1 MKESNLN
8 DHIAALNRLYPQQ
21 MGNVAQTLPKSALIG
36 LPVWIK
42 GSVKIFQL
50 DRLGEPTE
58 AFIYLVQPEPELTFE
73 QLMRIYRQLVERFA
87 APILIIADNLPAKHR
102 PLLVKFNIAF
112 IYKSESIYAP
122 ALGLMF
128 NHLKRFQED
137 RKNRVEFKRE
147 ALTPFA
153 LKLVSGLLTNR
164 IPPEFTLKAL
174 HEFLRQEGGEVS
186 AAKLSLTLRDL
197 VNHGLLHAS
206 GAGPTRCFG
215 KLNVEKTWEKILLA
229 PIAPFFRQVEI
240 NFVQKENTEA
250 FCLAGESALAQY
262 SNLAVTGTATHAMSV
277 REFRASYEGIRSKVP
292 SSYFNIPTVIQIW
305 KEPPHLFAVEGVL
318 NPVELFFS
326 MRNHPDER
334 VQLALD
340 EMLKDYGLVRKEK

>member
-1 MKESNLN
+1 MNESKLN
-8 DHIAALNRLYPQQ
+8 DHIAALHRLYPQQ

-36 LPVWIK
+36 LPIWIK
-42 GSVKIFQL
+42 GSVKIFQIE
-50 DRLGEPTE
+50 RLGESTE
-58 AFIYLVQPEPELTFE
+58 AFLYLVQPELELTFE

-87 APILIIADNLPAKHR
+87 APVLIIADNLPAKHR

-153 LKLVSGLLTNR
+153 LKLISGLLTNR
-164 IPPEFTLKAL
+164 IPSEFTLKSL
-174 HEFLRQEGGEVS
+174 HESLRQEGFEVS

-206 GAGPTRCFG
+206 GAGPTLCFA

-229 PIAPFFRQVEI
+229 PLEPFFRQVEI
-240 NFVQKENTEA
+240 NFVQKENREKY
-250 FCLAGESALAQY
+250 CLAGESALAQY
-262 SNLAVTGTATHAMSV
+262 SNLAVTGTVTHAMSV
-277 REFRASYEGIRSKVP
+277 REFRASYKGIRSKVP
-292 SSYFNIPTVIQIW
+292 SSNLNIPAVIQIW

-326 MRNHPDER
+326 MRNNPDER
-334 VQLALD
+334 VQLAID
-340 EMLKDYGLVRKEK
+340 EMLKKYGLVRKEK